1 MEHGGPTKVTAQ
13 TITDT
18 PPPDRLTRPPIEAS
32 VVLVFVV
39 DLKVV
44 ASMDQDLERVGV
56 ISGGSIHPFVW
67 NVLMAARQAGFGG
80 TITTLAVAQ
89 EAKIQELLTIPADH
103 VVCTVVPLGKPVK
116 QLTKLKRKTVEQIAT
131 CERFDGTPFS
141 RRLNHQPLNFGLAPQ
156 LLQHGI
162 RNLIGKAFQ
171 FLRRAVLDGVRNV
184 HHRRFESKGLR
195 LRDCGGLKGFGGNY
209 GTGESAPVQLKDVV
223 QTARR
228 AGASIR

>member
-1 MEHGGPTKVTAQ
+1 
-13 TITDT
+13 
-18 PPPDRLTRPPIEAS
+18 
-32 VVLVFVV
+32 
-39 DLKVV
+39 
-44 ASMDQDLERVGV
+44 MDWSAPEWQ
-56 ISGGSIHPFVW
+56 
-67 NVLMAARQAGFGG
+67 
-80 TITTLAVAQ
+80 
-89 EAKIQELLTIPADH
+89 KIQALLTIPADH

-116 QLTKLKRKTVEQIAT
+116 QLTKLKHKTVEQIAT

-156 LLQHGI
+156 LLQHRI
-162 RNLIGKAFQ
+162 RNLVGKAFQ
-171 FLRRAVLDGVRNV
+171 FLRRAVLDGVWNV
-184 HHRRFESKGLR
+184 HHRRLESKGLR